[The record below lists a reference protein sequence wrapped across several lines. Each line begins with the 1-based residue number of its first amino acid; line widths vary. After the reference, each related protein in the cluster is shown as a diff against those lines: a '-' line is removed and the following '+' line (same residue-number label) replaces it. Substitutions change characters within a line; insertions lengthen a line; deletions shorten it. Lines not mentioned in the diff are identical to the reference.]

1 MGDTRNIV
9 HFINSVR
16 FVPGTFSCAVD
27 CFLEI
32 WLQII
37 ANQFSGVTRS
47 PDDDGESIKFSI
59 WGDHID
65 AVKENVTYNCKS
77 LVVENYYGIR
87 LATTLCTEF
96 VVSPIQYEIDW
107 TKHDIEPSTTTLCC
121 PIIDSVKV
129 NRESCTISWW
139 KNLWLSNLYKHT
151 MFVKRCKKTNINVE
165 FTLSDKLDETEQNV
179 VTAFSDTL
187 KHVVDMT
194 DKYNNEIEALLLELN
209 WIKKKVVT
217 SMCNTLPKLL
227 YFIFAVYMTNLI
239 WCV

>member
-1 MGDTRNIV
+1 MGGDTRNIV

-77 LVVENYYGIR
+77 LVVENYYEIR
-87 LATTLCTEF
+87 LATTSCTEF

-107 TKHDIEPSTTTLCC
+107 TKHDIEPRLLPCAVLLST
-121 PIIDSVKV
+121 
-129 NRESCTISWW
+129 
-139 KNLWLSNLYKHT
+139 
-151 MFVKRCKKTNINVE
+151 
-165 FTLSDKLDETEQNV
+165 Q
-179 VTAFSDTL
+179 
-187 KHVVDMT
+187 
-194 DKYNNEIEALLLELN
+194 
-209 WIKKKVVT
+209 
-217 SMCNTLPKLL
+217 
-227 YFIFAVYMTNLI
+227 
-239 WCV
+239 